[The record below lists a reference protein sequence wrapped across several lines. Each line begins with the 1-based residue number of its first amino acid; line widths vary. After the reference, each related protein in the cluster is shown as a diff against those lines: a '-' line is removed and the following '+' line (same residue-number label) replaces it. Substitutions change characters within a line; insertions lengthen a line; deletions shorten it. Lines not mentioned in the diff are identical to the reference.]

1 MARTWFVY
9 IIECC
14 DGSLYTGIT
23 VDLVAR
29 FEAHRAG
36 RGARYMRLHPPR
48 RMLAA
53 EACADR
59 SAASRAEYRIK
70 QLTPTR
76 QARLGAAHPLMATGM
91 IVFSHANSFG
101 AATYG
106 RLFDGWRAAGHEVA
120 AVEHFGHDAQ
130 FPSTVAGRA

>member
-9 IIECC
+9 IIECR

-36 RGARYMRLHPPR
+36 RGARYLRAHPPR

-59 SAASRAEYRIK
+59 SAASRAEYCIK

-76 QARLGAAHPLMATGM
+76 KRDWARAHPLMTSA
-91 IVFSHANSFG
+91 
-101 AATYG
+101 
-106 RLFDGWRAAGHEVA
+106 
-120 AVEHFGHDAQ
+120 
-130 FPSTVAGRA
+130 